1 MILVTGATGF
11 VGRNVVRALRTR
23 GRDVR
28 CLVRSPGRARR
39 ITDYGVELAYG
50 DVTDP
55 PSVARAMEGVDVVV
69 HLVAIIRE
77 RGRRT
82 FDVVN
87 RQATETVAYEA
98 RLAGREAHGARK
110 RDRRAG
116 GPRISVPVL
125 QVAGRA
131 GRPGSGVV
139 YTIIRPSLL
148 FGEGDEFVNTLAGM
162 VRALPVVPV
171 AGTGRTVLQPI
182 AVEDVGAIV
191 ADVAGDPRYGGRTI
205 EVGGPQR
212 LTYDEIVDV
221 VKRTL
226 GARRLKLHIPL
237 SLMFAAVRVMEAV
250 IPNPPATTNQLRMLA
265 LDNVTDEPPVES
277 VFRIKPRTLEGN
289 VRYIRSMSYFR
300 GPESRAGLHAGPHK
314 GRLGIPD

>member
-39 ITDYGVELAYG
+39 IVDYGVELAYG

-55 PSVARAMEGVDVVV
+55 PSVARAMDGVDSVV

-82 FDVVN
+82 FDLVN

-98 RLAGREAHGARK
+98 RLAGVRHMVHVSAIGAREDPAYPYLYSK
-110 RDRRAG
+110 WQGEQAVK
-116 GPRISVPVL
+116 S
-125 QVAGRA
+125 
-131 GRPGSGVV
+131 SGMTF
-139 YTIIRPSLL
+139 TIVRPSLL

-162 VRALPVVPV
+162 VRAFPVVPV
-171 AGTGRTVLQPI
+171 AGTGKTVLQPI
-182 AVEDVGAIV
+182 SVEEVGAIV
-191 ADVAGDPRYGGRTI
+191 AEVAGDPRFGGRTI
-205 EVGGPQR
+205 EIGGPQR

-226 GARRLKLHIPL
+226 GVRRIKVHIPL

-289 VRYIRSMSYFR
+289 VGYIRTMSYLEALRVALGFMPGRIR
-300 GPESRAGLHAGPHK
+300 GG
-314 GRLGIPD
+314 

>member
-39 ITDYGVELAYG
+39 IVDYGVELAYG

-55 PSVARAMEGVDVVV
+55 PSVARAMDGVDAVV
-69 HLVAIIRE
+69 HLVAVIRE

-82 FDVVN
+82 FDLVN

-98 RLAGREAHGARK
+98 RLAGVRHMVHVSAIGAQEDPAYPYLNSK
-110 RDRRAG
+110 WQGEQA
-116 GPRISVPVL
+116 VL
-125 QVAGRA
+125 R
-131 GRPGSGVV
+131 SGVV

-162 VRALPVVPV
+162 VRAFPIVPV
-171 AGTGRTVLQPI
+171 AGTGKTVLQPI
-182 AVEDVGAIV
+182 SVEEVGAIV
-191 ADVAGDPRYGGRTI
+191 AEVAGDPRFGGRTI
-205 EVGGPQR
+205 EIGGPQR

-226 GARRLKLHIPL
+226 GVRRLKVHIPL

-289 VRYIRSMSYFR
+289 VGYIRTMSYLEALRVALGFMPGRIR
-300 GPESRAGLHAGPHK
+300 GG
-314 GRLGIPD
+314 